1 MDKLSSLLSSGNET
15 EWSIFFLLPE
25 PGQICAVLGGPT
37 SLQVTA
43 AGAQAPG
50 AGHASVLS
58 GPGCTM
64 ESLTIYFLHT
74 TRLLLP

>member
-1 MDKLSSLLSSGNET
+1 MEH
-15 EWSIFFLLPE
+15 FFPE
-25 PGQICAVLGGPT
+25 PGPNCAVLGGPIR
-37 SLQVTA
+37 LQVTA

-58 GPGCTM
+58 GPECTM